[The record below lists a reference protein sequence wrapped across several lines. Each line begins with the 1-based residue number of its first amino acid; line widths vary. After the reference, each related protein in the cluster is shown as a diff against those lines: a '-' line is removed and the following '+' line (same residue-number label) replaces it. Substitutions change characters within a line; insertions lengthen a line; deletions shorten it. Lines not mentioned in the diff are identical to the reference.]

1 MTAFE
6 LATLA
11 TSVVIG
17 LGQIGIVWY
26 GIHAMTRATERR
38 AAEARDEARRASQAA
53 DQRHAETMQAL
64 DVQRQAF
71 REQGDAFHKQGE
83 AFREQGEAFREQ
95 GAALREQGAALRE
108 QTSALAVLVAR
119 TAPAAD

>member
-1 MTAFE
+1 MTEFE
-6 LATLA
+6 IATLA
-11 TSVVIG
+11 ATVLIG

-38 AAEARDEARRASQAA
+38 AADARDEARRASQAA

-71 REQGDAFHKQGE
+71 REQGDAL
-83 AFREQGEAFREQ
+83 REQGD
-95 GAALREQGAALRE
+95 GLREQGAALRE
-108 QTSALAVLVAR
+108 HTSALAVLVAR
-119 TAPAAD
+119 AAPAAD

>member
-6 LATLA
+6 IATLA

-17 LGQIGIVWY
+17 FGQIGIVWY

-38 AAEARDEARRASQAA
+38 AADARDEARRASQAA
-53 DQRHAETMQAL
+53 DQRHAEAMARLDQHGRAL
-64 DVQRQAF
+64 DGQL
-71 REQGDAFHKQGE
+71 H
-83 AFREQGEAFREQ
+83 
-95 GAALREQGAALRE
+95 ALETLI
-108 QTSALAVLVAR
+108 AR

>member
-6 LATLA
+6 IATLA

-17 LGQIGIVWY
+17 FGQIGIVWY

-38 AAEARDEARRASQAA
+38 AAEARDEARRASRVA
-53 DQRHAETMQAL
+53 DQRHAEAMQAL
-64 DVQRQAF
+64 REQGTALREQGAAF
-71 REQGDAFHKQGE
+71 REQGE
-83 AFREQGEAFREQ
+83 TFREQGEAFREQ
-95 GAALREQGAALRE
+95 GAALREQGAALRAS
-108 QTSALAVLVAR
+108 TAALVTLLDR